1 MPMVKRN
8 RRQVPRLQDAA
19 EAAAYVSEYAEA
31 QLKYKQVAKVME
43 DRKAEFNK
51 VMETYFED
59 TGTDSKAVFE
69 MEGHQSCQITITR
82 VQNRSISFSPG
93 AVAKAL
99 GKKLA
104 KRVINKRYEVVDMP
118 GCIAYLKELGAD
130 PEVFK
135 SFLSVTESVDEV
147 ELDRLYELGKY
158 DKEQLAGTYTID
170 KKKPYFRVQVAKP
183 KERDDG

>member
-1 MPMVKRN
+1 M
-8 RRQVPRLQDAA
+8 PRLQDAE
-19 EAAAYVSEYAEA
+19 EAAAYVSEYAEV
-31 QLKYKQVAKVME
+31 QLKYKRVAKVME

-59 TGTDSKAVFE
+59 TETDSKAVFD
-69 MEGHQSCQITITR
+69 MPGHQSCQITVTR
-82 VQNRSISFSPG
+82 VQSHSISFKPK

-99 GKKLA
+99 GRKLA
-104 KRVINKRYEVVDMP
+104 KRVIAKRYEVTDMP

-135 SFLSVTESVDEV
+135 SFLTVTESVDEA

-158 DKEQLAGTYTID
+158 DKEQLAGTYTVD
-170 KKKPYFRVQVAKP
+170 VKKPYFKVRIMQP
-183 KERDDG
+183 KEPEDRANG